1 MAKQTIREERLAK
14 RTALEA
20 MGVDPYGG
28 AYPVTGTLQEC
39 LGRLLAA
46 EADGAASESMDPI
59 PVRAAGRITA
69 VRDMGKSIWID
80 LRDRSLEKLQVNLMK
95 KRCPDLF
102 DQFKHIDIGD
112 FLGVEGGLVRSRK
125 GEPTVFADRFALLCK
140 GVEPLPETWHGL
152 KHVETRY
159 RRRYLDLVSNRASL
173 ETFVRRSRI
182 ISHIRRTL
190 DERGFLEVETP
201 MPQSIYGGAEA
212 KPFTTHLKALH
223 LDLFLRIST
232 ETYLKRRLVGG
243 MDRVYEINSNF
254 RNEGID
260 ATQNPELSMN
270 EAYKA

>member
-95 KRCPDLF
+95 KRCPNLF

-125 GEPTVFADRFALLCK
+125 GEPTVFAD
-140 GVEPLPETWHGL
+140 
-152 KHVETRY
+152 
-159 RRRYLDLVSNRASL
+159 
-173 ETFVRRSRI
+173 
-182 ISHIRRTL
+182 
-190 DERGFLEVETP
+190 
-201 MPQSIYGGAEA
+201 
-212 KPFTTHLKALH
+212 
-223 LDLFLRIST
+223 
-232 ETYLKRRLVGG
+232 
-243 MDRVYEINSNF
+243 
-254 RNEGID
+254 
-260 ATQNPELSMN
+260 
-270 EAYKA
+270 